1 MDLATRFNG
10 EIINGDSMQMYCGL
24 PIITNKI
31 PMEERNGIP
40 HHLIDRVSLE
50 EEPWR
55 ISTFRKEA
63 LRLIKEIH
71 SRGKLPVL
79 VGGTHYYTQSVLFDD
94 ALVDEGEEEEQHE
107 EEGIWDLQQKG
118 RDIASPTV
126 EDWAILDAPP
136 EVILQKLRE
145 VDPVM
150 ADRWHP
156 NETRKIRRSLQIYL
170 QTGKPATEI
179 YEQQR
184 RQRLEAGTG
193 SGGDNGDNFARPGR
207 MRYQT
212 LLFWTHAERENLYK
226 RLDARVDTMVQQG
239 LIAEAQAMSDHLK
252 KRESQGVTVDQTR
265 GVWVSI
271 GLKELEPYFAALR
284 AGLSSEEELTALRR
298 SCIESVK
305 TTTRQYSAKQVKWIR
320 NKLWNSLAEADAAHR
335 LYILDSN
342 VDGWDKCVT
351 EPSER
356 VVHAF
361 LSNERCPDPKML
373 SELARNMFDAREKDH
388 QKKLAAVSAAESP
401 SVFMKQLTCNL
412 CHKTMMGQEQWGIH
426 VRGTGHNRALKAAAK
441 REQREEYLR
450 SRELNEDG
458 TKKGD

>member
-1 MDLATRFNG
+1 VDLATRFNG
-10 EIINGDSMQMYCGL
+10 EIINGDAMQMYRGL

-31 PMEERNGIP
+31 PVEERNGIP

-55 ISTFRKEA
+55 ISTFRKET

-71 SRGKLPVL
+71 SRGKLPIL

-94 ALVDEGEEEEQHE
+94 AVIDEGEEEEQE
-107 EEGIWDLQQKG
+107 EEMRDLQRKE
-118 RDIASPTV
+118 RDKASPTA
-126 EDWAILDAPP
+126 EDWSILDAPT
-136 EVILQKLRE
+136 EVMLQKLRE

-184 RQRLEAGTG
+184 RQRLEAGMG
-193 SGGDNGDNFARPGR
+193 SGDDDGDNLTQPGR

-212 LLFWTHAERENLYK
+212 LLFWTHAAREKLYK
-226 RLDARVDTMVQQG
+226 RLDARVDAMVQQG
-239 LIAEAQAMSDHLK
+239 LIAEAQMMSDYVK
-252 KRESQGVTVDQTR
+252 EQESQGVTVDQTR
-265 GVWVSI
+265 GVWISI

-284 AGLSSEEELTALRR
+284 AGLSNEEELAALRQ

-305 TTTRQYSAKQVKWIR
+305 TTTRHYSAKQIKWIR
-320 NKLWNSLAEADAAHR
+320 NKLWNALAEVDAAHR

-342 VDGWDKCVT
+342 VEDWEKCVT

-361 LSNERCPDPKML
+361 LSNERCPDPKTL
-373 SELARNMFDAREKDH
+373 SELARETLDAREKEH
-388 QKKLAAVSAAESP
+388 QKKMAAISAADSP
-401 SVFMKQLTCNL
+401 SIFMKQLTCDL
-412 CHKTMMGQEQWGIH
+412 CHKTMMGQEQWDIH
-426 VRGTGHNRALKAAAK
+426 VRGSGHKRALKAAAK
-441 REQREEYLR
+441 RAQRDEYLR
-450 SRELNEDG
+450 SRESSEDA
-458 TKKGD
+458 TKKSD